1 MKRLITPA
9 ITMMFVAYT
18 LSLLLPAFGGTW
30 RDDFEDNK
38 ISEWEI
44 YNEHK
49 QEEKWWIDDG
59 EAVGEIFSPGFLSL
73 WLTGDLKWEQYSVS
87 CRAMLEDSKN
97 SPPTVGLTLYDRGD
111 ERSNYFFLI
120 DYELNLAVIN
130 NTKVGSIARFD
141 YVAEEGVWYELTA
154 TVYGD
159 GRLDFTINDSMF
171 SVVDLNPLAGGK
183 AGLVVGDAR
192 ARFDDFAVTGDSIR
206 DGGPFDVEPRAKLA
220 TIWGSLKIK
229 R

>member
-44 YNEHK
+44 YNEDK
-49 QEEKWWIDDG
+49 RQEKWWIDDG
-59 EAVGEIFSPGFLSL
+59 EAVGESQGFLSL
-73 WLTGDLKWEQYSVS
+73 WLTGDLKWEHYSVS
-87 CRAMLEDSKN
+87 CRAMLEDAKN
-97 SPPTVGLTLYDRGD
+97 APPIVGLTLYDRGD
-111 ERSNYFFLI
+111 EQSNYFFLI
-120 DYELNLAVIN
+120 DYELDLAVIMSN
-130 NTKVGSIARFD
+130 DEVGSIIVFPFAAD
-141 YVAEEGVWYELTA
+141 EGVWYELNA
-154 TVYGD
+154 TVHED

-171 SVVDLNPLAGGK
+171 SVVDLKPLAGGK
-183 AGLVVGDAR
+183 AGLVVRDAR

-206 DGGPFDVEPRAKLA
+206 NGGPFDVEPRAKLA